1 MIDIFAI
8 KPNEVSRDPRGYSML
23 IYGGPKVG
31 KTTFATRADKHLLL
45 AFEKGYS
52 TLPNVM
58 AVPINNWAEFRQV
71 LIQLESDRRRVDVAR
86 AKGEEASPMFETV
99 VIDIVDIAWDY
110 CEKFI
115 CAREGVSNIA
125 DIGFGKGYKMVADE
139 FDEKLRQIARLNYG
153 LVMISHAA
161 YAVNPNDETI
171 KIAAPTLAK
180 RARAIVTRLVDIY
193 GYVTADDTG
202 EGVEH
207 LIHLRETPYWEA
219 GSRFKYM
226 SDTIPLNYSAL
237 VKEIIKSVDK
247 EATETNTV
255 PTEVLINRYTS
266 GNEILFE
273 EVRAN
278 IQGKIRLI
286 LDGLTDADAKAKKTA
301 EITEII
307 ERNLGGPGRKVGDTT
322 EKNIEQ
328 LQVIDA
334 ELGGLVE

>member
-1 MIDIFAI
+1 MLDIFAI

-58 AVPINNWAEFRQV
+58 AVPINSWAEFRQV
-71 LIQLESDRRRVDVAR
+71 LIQLENDRKRVELAR
-86 AKGEEASPMFETV
+86 SKGEAASTTFETV
-99 VIDIVDIAWDY
+99 IIDIVDIAWDY
-110 CEKFI
+110 CEKYI

-180 RARAIVTRLVDIY
+180 KARAIVTRLVDIY
-193 GYVTADDTG
+193 GYVTAEDTG
-202 EGVEH
+202 DGVEH

-226 SDTIPLNYSAL
+226 SDSIPLDYPAL
-237 VKEIIKSVDK
+237 VKEIIKSIDK
-247 EATETNTV
+247 EASLTETV
-255 PTEVLINRYTS
+255 PTEELINRYTS
-266 GNEILFE
+266 GSEILFE
-273 EVRAN
+273 EVKSS
-278 IQGKIRLI
+278 IQSRIREI
-286 LDGLTDADAKAKKTA
+286 LADVTDPEIKAKKTA
-301 EITEII
+301 AITEII
-307 ERNLGGPGRKVGDTT
+307 ERNLGGPGKKVGDAT

-334 ELGGLVE
+334 ELGGLVD